1 MTLLYPLDFLPKK
14 ISQALI
20 LFVIMGLTAVASLA
34 LAAEE
39 NPAFAPPW
47 GKTRERIPQEV
58 KDKENEQPLAWCENE
73 EKQEFEVTYVDN
85 NGTRTRI
92 KRKVVMIDPPPGG
105 TVRLSKIVWE
115 ITTDTPGQPRKKSTY
130 DLEPGKETRTEKIG
144 KNQPTTR
151 PIREGDLFDPAAQP
165 PAKKSFL
172 PRFSTRLA
180 RVNFPASNPSLPLSR
195 EDSFRQELFILLAAT
210 QERPRPSAPST
221 QERPALNVKLVTY
234 GQPLENPVVHLGE
247 DPQTTPEEFVQKP
260 TGTPWNP
267 GDEEGP
273 KTVIPGTTG
282 IPITFI
288 PSGGINIGSGW
299 ASTRVPARVL
309 LNCSGDDVD
318 EPTDV
323 PTIVRV
329 LRILRELEEF
339 FTGYPH
345 PQSKY
350 TTTTRKNDDGSTT
363 TTDTTT
369 RENDDGTT
377 TTTTSTTRMNDD
389 GSTTRNPDGSIT
401 TTRTRTHK
409 DRHGFETTVEWT
421 TREYRDGTKIRY
433 MTITDRD
440 PDGATTT
447 TIVRE
452 NRDGSSYTYRK
463 YPDGFTR
470 TIKKNPDGS
479 WVEDSDG
486 KITVHEPEEKPPP
499 KR

>member
-1 MTLLYPLDFLPKK
+1 MKPSYPLDFLPKK

-20 LFVIMGLTAVASLA
+20 LFLIMGLTAVASLA

-92 KRKVVMIDPPPGG
+92 KRKVVMTDPPPGG
-105 TVRLSKIVWE
+105 TVRMSKIVWE

-144 KNQPTTR
+144 KDQPTTR

-172 PRFSTRLA
+172 PDSPVRLA
-180 RVNFPASNPSLPLSR
+180 RVNFRTSNPTLPLSR
-195 EDSFRQELFILLAAT
+195 EDSVRQELFILLAAT
-210 QERPRPSAPST
+210 QERALTSAPST
-221 QERPALNVKLVTY
+221 QERPSLNVKLVTY

-247 DPQTTPEEFVQKP
+247 DPKTTPEEFVQKP

-282 IPITFI
+282 IPITSI

-299 ASTRVPARVL
+299 ASAQVPASTLVS
-309 LNCSGDDVD
+309 CSGDD
-318 EPTDV
+318 EQSQGNKIIAETK
-323 PTIVRV
+323 VRV
-329 LRILRELEEF
+329 DALRELEKQAEVGGPGEWERRARSF
-339 FTGYPH
+339 DAQAQGYEGSMERGHMVPVL
-345 PQSKY
+345 
-350 TTTTRKNDDGSTT
+350 RKRAEEARKTAAELKNLGI
-363 TTDTTT
+363 
-369 RENDDGTT
+369 
-377 TTTTSTTRMNDD
+377 
-389 GSTTRNPDGSIT
+389 PDKPDPTLPKQKLDQLEKQRQAQVRKI
-401 TTRTRTHK
+401 
-409 DRHGFETTVEWT
+409 FEE
-421 TREYRDGTKIRY
+421 K
-433 MTITDRD
+433 
-440 PDGATTT
+440 
-447 TIVRE
+447 VRE
-452 NRDGSSYTYRK
+452 VRQDAQRRIGSL
-463 YPDGFTR
+463 
-470 TIKKNPDGS
+470 
-479 WVEDSDG
+479 
-486 KITVHEPEEKPPP
+486 
-499 KR
+499 